1 MVIFLVLFSF
11 GAQGQKDS
19 KSIREGNELFHKGQ
33 YEKATE
39 KYAKALEKEK
49 HPVTLYNQGTAQYKN
64 NKLDEAISS
73 LQASI
78 NSASSPDQKAKA
90 HYNLGDA
97 YYKKDQ
103 FDQSINQFKVALKY
117 DPTDEDCKKN
127 LLIAKMK
134 KKQMEAQQKKDDKDK
149 ADKEKKSKDS
159 KPKENDQKKEN
170 NDEKNQDNSNDKN
183 EPYNNKNKPG
193 QQPRLSKDEM
203 KRLTEFIEGE
213 DQKVQE
219 KLQRVSKS
227 SNKPLKD
234 W

>member
-11 GAQGQKDS
+11 CAHGQKDS
-19 KSIREGNELFHKGQ
+19 KSIREGNELFHKRQ

-49 HPVTLYNQGTAQYKN
+49 HVVTLYNQGTAQYKN

-78 NSASSPDQKAKA
+78 NSPSSPDQKAKA

-103 FDQSINQFKVALKY
+103 FDQSINQFKSVLNY
-117 DPTDEDCKKN
+117 DPKDEDAKRN

-149 ADKEKKSKDS
+149 NDKEKESKDS

-170 NDEKNQDNSNDKN
+170 NDEKNQDN
-183 EPYNNKNKPG
+183 PNNKNEANNNRNKSG
-193 QQPRLSKDEM
+193 QQQKLSNDEM

-227 SNKPLKD
+227 SHKPLKD